1 MMMMP
6 RGDGVIGGGPHPA
19 LLKCAQLRART
30 MTDEDA
36 AQWSPPTLPGEA
48 SVSDDG
54 ERKSG
59 GRDGAVC
66 GDANA
71 KTPTRGS
78 SWVHDGWS
86 IACGEGDGI
95 TPESPEEKSKKLS
108 QRLGAYGASTW
119 MCKRVTLGDVTL
131 VPGIGGVAVIPEL
144 DLSSRQR
151 NRLRATR
158 RPLATPPSSL
168 FGAPCGEDRAT
179 HEVGEGPSCAE
190 RCGLGAGAPGQKST
204 AGEYRSI
211 TATLLRKME
220 SDGILVSDDDESDDG
235 HADGNLMGY
244 SDVNTAYSAIRAGCG
259 VGRGAVSPPSPHSL
273 EASAPWYSRH
283 RRPQRIR
290 DEVRRDI
297 NAMLEKGRPPPP
309 RTISRERVEELARPR
324 RHEACDSMQRHLC
337 VTGRADSVC
346 RSRQRQQKSQHESQ
360 RRQREEEQRMR
371 AQARAAA
378 LATPE
383 SPRVAEWR
391 VEKHQREMERA
402 KSEAIAKEEDA
413 RRSKVLHHY
422 LSENASQTLSS
433 YIEGRRK
440 LLERAKEKREKSSGT
455 FNTLKGGGCW
465 DLQTLRQQGIR
476 VIR

>member
-1 MMMMP
+1 
-6 RGDGVIGGGPHPA
+6 
-19 LLKCAQLRART
+19 
-30 MTDEDA
+30 
-36 AQWSPPTLPGEA
+36 
-48 SVSDDG
+48 
-54 ERKSG
+54 
-59 GRDGAVC
+59 
-66 GDANA
+66 
-71 KTPTRGS
+71 
-78 SWVHDGWS
+78 
-86 IACGEGDGI
+86 
-95 TPESPEEKSKKLS
+95 
-108 QRLGAYGASTW
+108 
-119 MCKRVTLGDVTL
+119 
-131 VPGIGGVAVIPEL
+131 
-144 DLSSRQR
+144 
-151 NRLRATR
+151 
-158 RPLATPPSSL
+158 
-168 FGAPCGEDRAT
+168 
-179 HEVGEGPSCAE
+179 
-190 RCGLGAGAPGQKST
+190 
-204 AGEYRSI
+204 
-211 TATLLRKME
+211 
-220 SDGILVSDDDESDDG
+220 
-235 HADGNLMGY
+235 
-244 SDVNTAYSAIRAGCG
+244 
-259 VGRGAVSPPSPHSL
+259 
-273 EASAPWYSRH
+273 
-283 RRPQRIR
+283 
-290 DEVRRDI
+290 
-297 NAMLEKGRPPPP
+297 MLEKGRPPPP

-360 RRQREEEQRMR
+360 RRQREEEQRRR